1 MRFFYTLLSVL
12 YLLRFYLLQKSIISA
27 HPNTRTVLNISEVNE
42 VTTDEPNKID
52 RHARNNGIIVHVIFL
67 LIFVC

>member
-1 MRFFYTLLSVL
+1 
-12 YLLRFYLLQKSIISA
+12 LLQKSIISA